1 MKSVLGHIARWAQLL
16 VAVVFIFSSLTK
28 VIDPVGTQIK
38 IDEYLSAF
46 GMDFLSGAAVAMVFA
61 LIFAEFLLG
70 ALLLFRV
77 AEKRTSKVVLL
88 LVLLFTILTFVIA
101 LTNPVS
107 DCGCFGDVVKM
118 SNTQTFVKN
127 VILLI
132 IVLIVWLANR
142 RSENK
147 TRVKSVAAVL
157 LFTGLVVWAMVFSYR
172 NLPLIETTP
181 FRAGV
186 NIPEAMAVPE
196 DAEPDIYTTELH
208 YRDKATGK
216 VRIFSEQDTAWW
228 DDSKWEFVKTKPI
241 LVKQGFRPAIW
252 NFKLFGAEGDLTD
265 SLLREKKLL
274 ILIVQEPA
282 AINDEVLR
290 KSRAARDFAAENGLR
305 CLLLTSHPEVES
317 LNPAGVEVIRADA
330 TKLKTLLRA
339 KAGAVLLDEGT
350 IVAKWSINNMPDFS
364 TLKGDFRVKAETYAA
379 QREVFPYILIT
390 LFVVSIIVC
399 YIYLKR

>member
-1 MKSVLGHIARWAQLL
+1 MKSILGHIARWAQLL

-38 IDEYLSAF
+38 IGEYLSAF
-46 GMDFLSGAAVAMVFA
+46 GMDFLSGVALAMTFA

-77 AEKRTSKVVLL
+77 AEKITSTAVLL
-88 LVLLFTILTFVIA
+88 LVSMFTILTLVIA

-127 VILLI
+127 VILLLFA
-132 IVLIVWLANR
+132 LIVWLANR

-147 TRVKSVAAVL
+147 TSAKSVAAVL

-186 NIPEAMAVPE
+186 NIPEAMFVPE
-196 DAEPDIYTTELH
+196 DAKPDIYTTELH

-216 VRIFSEQDTAWW
+216 VHIFSEQDTTWW
-228 DDSKWEFVKTKPI
+228 DDSKWEFVETKTI
-241 LVKQGFRPAIW
+241 LVKKGFRPAIE
-252 NFKLFGAEGDLTD
+252 NFKLFGVAGDLTD
-265 SLLREKKLL
+265 SLMREKNLL

-290 KSRAARDFAAENGLR
+290 KSRAARDFAAENRLR

-330 TKLKTLLRA
+330 TKLKTLLRS

-350 IVAKWSINNMPDFS
+350 IVAKWSINNLPDFS
-364 TLKGDFRVKAETYAA
+364 EIKGDFRVKAETYAA
-379 QREVFPYILIT
+379 QREVFPYILIFIFIV
-390 LFVVSIIVC
+390 LIILS
-399 YIYLKR
+399 YIYLNK